1 MTRTYTALFPF
12 CGLGAGALGFLQ
24 ASTPEARFVSLGGID
39 FDAVA
44 CEDFT
49 RLTGSPAWCADVLH
63 LSPQDLRDRY
73 GDTPPDVVFLSPP
86 CQAASGLLGA
96 SKAATPEY
104 QRLNELGYVWV
115 VLMLAA
121 WTTRR
126 PRLVLFENVPGLPT
140 RAGAMLDRVK
150 DLLRAAGYEL
160 SEGFHDCGV
169 LGGLAQHRRR
179 YLLVAR
185 HRETTGHYLYEPPA
199 QRVRGCGEVLSALPV
214 PLPDAETEAGPMHRL
229 PRISWLNWVRLALI
243 PAGGDWRDL
252 DAAVNGLSENPRRHR
267 NKYEVRDWSEPTGT
281 VIGAT
286 RPGSG
291 APGVADPRIQIGYST
306 RPGTNRVTD
315 WAAPAPSVTG
325 ESGRPGHCSGGIV
338 ADPRVGSA
346 YPHSYGVLGWKQPS
360 HTVSGTTS
368 VGCGAYAVA
377 DVRLGCEPR
386 AGAYGVMSWQDAAG
400 TITGSADV
408 DNGRFSVADPRRPPP
423 SPVVI
428 VAQDGTWHR
437 PLTTLELAL
446 LQGLPATIGGRP
458 LVLGGSVSVQRKH
471 IGNAVPV
478 DTARAIAGQMLR
490 TLVASDEDGMFL
502 SSSAVWVA
510 PQRTGLSHRCTLTP
524 LADEAHSPA

>member
-1 MTRTYTALFPF
+1 MKRTYTALFPF

-24 ASTPEARFVSLGGID
+24 AAADDARFVSLGGID
-39 FDAVA
+39 FDPVA
-44 CEDFT
+44 CEDFA
-49 RLTGSPAWCADVLH
+49 RLTGSPAWCADVLK

-73 GDTPPDVVFLSPP
+73 GETPPDVVFLSPP

-104 QRLNELGYVWV
+104 QRLNELGYIWV
-115 VLMLAA
+115 ALMLAA
-121 WTTRR
+121 WTSKR

-140 RAGAMLDRVK
+140 RAAAMLGRVK
-150 DLLRAAGYEL
+150 DLLRTAGYEL
-160 SEGFHDCGV
+160 AEGFHDCGEV
-169 LGGLAQHRRR
+169 GGLAQHRRR

-185 HRETTGHYLYEPPA
+185 HRETTGHYLYEPPK
-199 QRVRGCGEVLSALPV
+199 QRVRGCGEVLSTLPV
-214 PLPDAETEAGPMHRL
+214 PLPGDETDAGPMHRL

-252 DAAVNGLSENPRRHR
+252 DAAVSGL
-267 NKYEVRDWSEPTGT
+267 
-281 VIGAT
+281 
-286 RPGSG
+286 PGNVDDS
-291 APGVADPRIQIGYST
+291 
-306 RPGTNRVTD
+306 RV
-315 WAAPAPSVTG
+315 SN
-325 ESGRPGHCSGGIV
+325 
-338 ADPRVGSA
+338 A
-346 YPHSYGVLGWKQPS
+346 YPHSYGVLGWQQPS

-408 DNGRFSVADPRRPPP
+408 DNGRFSVADPRKPPP

-428 VAQDGTWHR
+428 VAKDGTWHR

-446 LQGLPATIGGRP
+446 LQGLPATVDGRP

-490 TLVASDEDGMFL
+490 TLVASDEAGMFL
-502 SSSAVWVA
+502 SSSSIWVA
-510 PQRTGLSHRCTLTP
+510 PPRTVAPTIG
-524 LADEAHSPA
+524 AIA

>member
-1 MTRTYTALFPF
+1 MKRTYTALFPF

-24 ASTPEARFVSLGGID
+24 AAADDARFVSLGGID
-39 FDAVA
+39 FDPVA
-44 CEDFT
+44 CADFE
-49 RLTGSPAWCADVLH
+49 RLTGSPAWCADVLR

-73 GDTPPDVVFLSPP
+73 DEAPPDVVFLSPP

-104 QRLNELGYVWV
+104 QRLNELGYIWV
-115 VLMLAA
+115 ALMLAA

-140 RAGAMLDRVK
+140 RAAAMLGRVK
-150 DLLRAAGYEL
+150 ELLCAAGYEL
-160 SEGFHDCGV
+160 AEGFHDCGEV
-169 LGGLAQHRRR
+169 GGLAQHRRR

-185 HRETTGHYLYEPPA
+185 HRETTGHYLYEPPR
-199 QRVRGCGEVLSALPV
+199 QRVRGCGEVLSTLPV
-214 PLPDAETEAGPMHRL
+214 PLPGDETDAGPMHRL

-252 DAAVNGLSENPRRHR
+252 DAAVSGLSDNPGRHH
-267 NKYEVRDWSEPTGT
+267 NKYQVRDWSEPTGT

-291 APGVADPRIQIGYST
+291 S
-306 RPGTNRVTD
+306 
-315 WAAPAPSVTG
+315 PA
-325 ESGRPGHCSGGIV
+325 V
-338 ADPRVGSA
+338 ADPRVSNA

-377 DVRLGCEPR
+377 DIRLGCEPR
-386 AGAYGVMSWQDAAG
+386 AGAYGVMGWQDAAG

-408 DNGRFSVADPRRPPP
+408 DNGRFSVADPRKPPP

-428 VAQDGTWHR
+428 VARDGTWHR

-446 LQGLPATIGGRP
+446 LQGLPATVDGRP

-490 TLVASDEDGMFL
+490 TLVASDEAGMFL
-502 SSSAVWVA
+502 SSSSIWVA
-510 PQRTGLSHRCTLTP
+510 PPRPVAPTIG
-524 LADEAHSPA
+524 AID

>member
-1 MTRTYTALFPF
+1 MKRTYTALFPF

-24 ASTPEARFVSLGGID
+24 AAADDARFTSLGGID
-39 FDAVA
+39 FDPVA
-44 CEDFT
+44 CEDFA
-49 RLTGSPAWCADVLH
+49 RLTGSPAWCADVLR
-63 LSPQDLRDRY
+63 LSPQDLRGRY
-73 GDTPPDVVFLSPP
+73 GETPPDVVFLSPP

-104 QRLNELGYVWV
+104 QRLNELGYIWV
-115 VLMLAA
+115 ALMLAA
-121 WTTRR
+121 WTSKR

-140 RAGAMLDRVK
+140 RAAAMLGRVK
-150 DLLRAAGYEL
+150 ELLRAAGYEL
-160 SEGFHDCGV
+160 AEGFHDCGEV
-169 LGGLAQHRRR
+169 GGLAQHRRR

-185 HRETTGHYLYEPPA
+185 HRETTGHYLYEPPR
-199 QRVRGCGEVLSALPV
+199 QRVRGCGEVLSTLPV
-214 PLPDAETEAGPMHRL
+214 PLPGDETDAGPMHRL

-252 DAAVNGLSENPRRHR
+252 DAAVNGL
-267 NKYEVRDWSEPTGT
+267 
-281 VIGAT
+281 
-286 RPGSG
+286 PGN
-291 APGVADPRIQIGYST
+291 VD
-306 RPGTNRVTD
+306 
-315 WAAPAPSVTG
+315 
-325 ESGRPGHCSGGIV
+325 
-338 ADPRVGSA
+338 DPRVSNA

-386 AGAYGVMSWQDAAG
+386 AGAYGVMGWQDAAG

-408 DNGRFSVADPRRPPP
+408 DNGRFSVADPRKPPP

-428 VAQDGTWHR
+428 VARDGTWHR

-446 LQGLPATIGGRP
+446 LQGLPATVDGRP

-490 TLVASDEDGMFL
+490 TLVASDEAGMFL
-502 SSSAVWVA
+502 SSSSIWVA
-510 PQRTGLSHRCTLTP
+510 PSPRTVAPTIG
-524 LADEAHSPA
+524 AIA